1 MFNDKPFY
9 LSVHSK
15 KWNVNNAGQSNLL
28 SGKEINHKM
37 ADNRSYCEIE
47 FDKSRAGRTGR

>member
-1 MFNDKPFY
+1 MEQEKIQFTMFNYKPFF

-28 SGKEINHKM
+28 SEKERNHKM
-37 ADNRSYCEIE
+37 ADNRS
-47 FDKSRAGRTGR
+47 